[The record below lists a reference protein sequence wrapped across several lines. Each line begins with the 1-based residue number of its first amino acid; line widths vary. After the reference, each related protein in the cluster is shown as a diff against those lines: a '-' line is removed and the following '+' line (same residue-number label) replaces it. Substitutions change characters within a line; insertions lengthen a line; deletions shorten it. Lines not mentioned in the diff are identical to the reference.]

1 MYTITKEKQFIYL
14 TDDENN
20 SKYIIDLQNQNIKN
34 SRKQNTTLKNF
45 PKYILDKG
53 INTEVKNIDETSK
66 YYSNFFYNFCNSN
79 VRNMNILFK
88 SLLITEKILSC
99 YSFMNIFPTF
109 SEELFFSKNDLK
121 IFEENFSII
130 AQIIKNEN
138 YPLQISNFLLR
149 KKILLYKKD
158 FPCELLDTIIN
169 FIPDSCVDN
178 DSKEE
183 VCFLAKVLKKT
194 KIKSLKETD
203 CFVTSYVSLIKKYY
217 KACKELNKTP
227 EICNNMLR
235 EIFETLQT
243 YQLFKEEEQNKNIA
257 FYYKNHSK
265 AWDFSFK
272 DYKVVIPKSGT
283 DLIIEGQ
290 KMHHCVGGYVN
301 KIATNETYIVF
312 IRNKKNLDVPYLTA
326 QVSTKGKLQQYYLAY
341 DKEITSVEDK
351 EFKEAFQNH
360 LDKVWDLV

>member
-34 SRKQNTTLKNF
+34 NRRQNTTLKNF
-45 PKYILDKG
+45 PKSILDKG

-66 YYSNFFYNFCNSN
+66 YYSNFFYNFCQSD

-88 SLLITEKILSC
+88 SLLITEKILSY

-109 SEELFFSKNDLK
+109 SEELFFSKTDLK

-138 YPLQISNFLLR
+138 YPLQISNFSLR
-149 KKILLYKKD
+149 KKILLYKKG

-169 FIPDSCVDN
+169 FIPDYYVDN

-183 VCFLAKVLKKT
+183 ICFLAKVLKKA
-194 KIKSLKETD
+194 KIKNLKNTG
-203 CFVTSYVSLIKKYY
+203 CFIPNYVSLIKKYY
-217 KACKELNKTP
+217 KACEELNKTP

-272 DYKVVIPKSGT
+272 DYKVVIPKSGM

-290 KMHHCVGGYVN
+290 KMHHCVGNYVN
-301 KIATNETYIVF
+301 RIATNKTYIVF
-312 IRNKKNLDVPYLTA
+312 IRNKKNLDAPYLTA

-341 DKEITSVEDK
+341 DEKITSDEDK
-351 EFKEAFQNH
+351 EFKKAFQNH
-360 LDKVWDLV
+360 LDEVWDLG